1 MAANAHIVTGMVLAC
16 VMTLAAYT
24 RISVVSTSYILV
36 KLRLNALYPVAS
48 IFLSSL
54 FLLLPYRSFGK
65 PRRFLFPEQYDAIHA
80 VARFLKASELW
91 AERGRANLTFLW
103 HTLSL

>member
-1 MAANAHIVTGMVLAC
+1 
-16 VMTLAAYT
+16 
-24 RISVVSTSYILV
+24 
-36 KLRLNALYPVAS
+36 
-48 IFLSSL
+48 L
-54 FLLLPYRSFGK
+54 FA
-65 PRRFLFPEQYDAIHA
+65 EQYDATHT